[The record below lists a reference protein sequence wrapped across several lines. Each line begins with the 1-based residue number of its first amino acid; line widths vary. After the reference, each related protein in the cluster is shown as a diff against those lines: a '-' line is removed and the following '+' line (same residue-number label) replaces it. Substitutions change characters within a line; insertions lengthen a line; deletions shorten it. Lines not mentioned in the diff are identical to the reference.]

1 MPARRACG
9 MEENMSYTAL
19 YRKFRPD
26 TFSDVK
32 GQDAIVKTLSNQI
45 KTGRVGHAYLFCGT
59 RGTGKTS
66 VAKIFA
72 RAINCEHP
80 VDGNPCNECP
90 VCKAIHQ
97 GTSMNVAEIDAA
109 SNNGVDSIRQIV
121 EEVKYSPT
129 EGSYRVYIIDEVHM
143 LSAGAFNAL
152 LKTLEEPP
160 SYVVFILAT
169 TEAHKIPITI
179 LSRCQR
185 YDFKRIG
192 IDTITDRLEELCE
205 KEGIRAERNALK
217 YIAKCGEGS
226 LRDSLSLLERC
237 IAFYFEDELTYD
249 KVLDILG
256 STDIETFSALLR
268 YIHKGAVDDCIMTV
282 EELVAAGRDL
292 PRFIVDFT
300 WYMRNLLLAGTG
312 KDISELLEVS
322 TEQMQVLIHESKVF
336 TSGELMR
343 YIGICCELTN
353 KIRFATQKR
362 VLIETELIKL
372 CRPQMEDN
380 FDALTDRLRRLEAE
394 LEELKKGG
402 FAKVGGSLGGGASET
417 GSGCGSGNTKEP
429 GNGEGAGSLSGSA
442 PQDGADS
449 QEYTY
454 LPEALPEDI
463 KEVAA
468 RWREI
473 VSKSGNLVKN
483 MLIGAT
489 PSVSPDGR
497 LLLVFNESMDYD
509 MMRQEDR
516 TEALKKLIAAETGKQ
531 VEINMLLNKPEESRE
546 KFVDITEL
554 AERFKGIP
562 IEIQ

>member
-1 MPARRACG
+1 

-72 RAINCEHP
+72 RAINCERP
-80 VDGNPCNECP
+80 VDGNPCNECA
-90 VCKAIHQ
+90 VCKAIRQ

-226 LRDSLSLLERC
+226 LRDALSLLERC

-268 YIHKGAVDDCIMTV
+268 YIHKGAVDDCMMTV
-282 EELVAAGRDL
+282 EELVTAGRDL

-336 TSGELMR
+336 TSDELMR
-343 YIGICCELTN
+343 YIGVCCELTN
-353 KIRFATQKR
+353 KIRFAAQKR
-362 VLIETELIKL
+362 VLIETELIRL
-372 CRPQMEDN
+372 CRPQTEDN
-380 FDALTDRLRRLEAE
+380 LDALTDRMRRLEAE

-402 FAKVGGSLGGGASET
+402 SGSGGSG
-417 GSGCGSGNTKEP
+417 GSGFGSGSGGVSEAENGSGSGSSSEA
-429 GNGEGAGSLSGSA
+429 GNGMSGGPQTDGDAG
-442 PQDGADS
+442 
-449 QEYTY
+449 YVY

-463 KEVAA
+463 KEVAV

-473 VSKSGNLVKN
+473 IAGAGHMMKN
-483 MLIGAT
+483 MLIGAI
-489 PSVSPDGR
+489 PSVSPDGK
-497 LLLVFNESMDYD
+497 LLLVFNESIDYD
-509 MMRQEDR
+509 MMKQEER

-531 VEINMLLNKPEESRE
+531 TEVSMILNKPEENGG
-546 KFVDITEL
+546 KFADITEL

-562 IEIQ
+562 VEIQ

>member
-1 MPARRACG
+1 
-9 MEENMSYTAL
+9 MSYTAL

-26 TFSDVK
+26 TFLDVK

-45 KTGRVGHAYLFCGT
+45 KSGRVGHAYLFCGT

-80 VDGNPCNECP
+80 LDGNPCNECQ
-90 VCKAIHQ
+90 VCKSIHQ
-97 GTSMNVAEIDAA
+97 GTSMNVVEIDAA

-129 EGSYRVYIIDEVHM
+129 EGSYKVYIIDEVHM
-143 LSAGAFNAL
+143 LSTGAFNAL

-192 IDTITDRLEELCE
+192 IDTITSRLNELCE
-205 KEGIRAERNALK
+205 KEGIKAEQNALK

-237 IAFYFEDELTYD
+237 VAFYFEEELTYD

-256 STDIETFSALLR
+256 STDIETFSVLLR
-268 YIHKGAVDDCIMTV
+268 HVHNGDVDECMRIIEV
-282 EELVAAGRDL
+282 LVTAGRDL

-312 KDISELLEVS
+312 KDIGDLLEVS
-322 TEQMQVLIHESKVF
+322 TEQMRVLAHEAKVF
-336 TSGELMR
+336 SADELMH
-343 YIGICCELTN
+343 YISVCCELTN
-353 KIRFATQKR
+353 RLRFAAQKR
-362 VLIETELIKL
+362 IIIETELIKL
-372 CRPQMEDN
+372 CRPQMD
-380 FDALTDRLRRLEAE
+380 DDSAALTDRMRRLEAE

-402 FAKVGGSLGGGASET
+402 FVRAAGAA
-417 GSGCGSGNTKEP
+417 EP
-429 GNGEGAGSLSGSA
+429 EGADNAEGSVLSGGFGSSDVA
-442 PQDGADS
+442 ES
-449 QEYTY
+449 YKY

-463 KEVAA
+463 KVIAES
-468 RWREI
+468 WRSI
-473 VSKSGNLVKN
+473 ISKAHLLMKN
-483 MLIGAT
+483 VLTSAT
-489 PSVSPDGR
+489 PSVSPEGK
-497 LLLVFNESMDYD
+497 LLLVFENTVDYN
-509 MMRQEDR
+509 MMKQENR
-516 TEALKKLIAAETGKQ
+516 AEELKRLIAAETEKQTDIIMILNEPEKGDGKYFNITDFKKKFAGIP
-531 VEINMLLNKPEESRE
+531 VEI
-546 KFVDITEL
+546 
-554 AERFKGIP
+554 
-562 IEIQ
+562 Q

>member
-1 MPARRACG
+1 
-9 MEENMSYTAL
+9 MSYTAL

-32 GQDAIVKTLSNQI
+32 GQDAIVKTLANQI
-45 KTGRVGHAYLFCGT
+45 KTERVGHAYLFCGT

-72 RAINCEHP
+72 RAINCENP
-80 VDGNPCNECP
+80 QDGNPCNECAI
-90 VCKAIHQ
+90 CKGIHQ
-97 GTSMNVAEIDAA
+97 GTSMNVVEIDAA

-129 EGSYRVYIIDEVHM
+129 EGAYRVYIIDEVHM
-143 LSAGAFNAL
+143 LSPGAFNAL

-185 YDFKRIG
+185 YDFKRIN

-205 KEGIRAERNALK
+205 KEGIKYERNALK

-237 IAFYFEDELTYD
+237 IAFYFEDKLTYD

-256 STDIETFSALLR
+256 STDVETFSVLLR
-268 YIHKGAVDDCIMTV
+268 YIHKGAVDECMGIV
-282 EELVAAGRDL
+282 EELVTAGRDL

-312 KDISELLEVS
+312 KDISDLLEVS
-322 TEQMQVLIHESKVF
+322 SEQMQVLIHEAKVF
-336 TSGELMR
+336 TADELMR

-353 KIRFATQKR
+353 RIRFATQKR

-380 FDALTDRLRRLEAE
+380 LDALTDRLRRVESQ

-402 FAKVGGSLGGGASET
+402 FVKLAGSSDVCGNNSGEGFQESGET
-417 GSGCGSGNTKEP
+417 GES
-429 GNGEGAGSLSGSA
+429 
-442 PQDGADS
+442 
-449 QEYTY
+449 EYAY
-454 LPEALPEDI
+454 LPKALPEDVQ
-463 KEVAA
+463 EVADK
-468 RWREI
+468 WRDI
-473 VSKSGNLVKN
+473 ISGTKGMMKN
-483 MLIGAT
+483 MLISVT
-489 PSVSPDGR
+489 PSVSPEGK
-497 LLLVFNESMDYD
+497 LLLVFENSMDYNIVKN
-509 MMRQEDR
+509 QEDKIQ
-516 TEALKKLIAAETGKQ
+516 ELQKIIADATGKQ
-531 VEINMLLNKPEESRE
+531 VEFNLVHNKPEENKE
-546 KFVDITEL
+546 KYFDITEF
-554 AERFKGIP
+554 AARFKGIP